1 MTTMT
6 EQLELP
12 GFIPPEPIRTVDTPP
27 PEYSDEE
34 KGRMMPRPTG
44 WKILCAVPTVAD
56 TFENSR
62 IVKADTYMKQ
72 EEHAT
77 TVLFVV
83 DVGPEAY
90 KDTAKFPS
98 GPWCKKGDFVLVR
111 TYSGTRFKIYGKE
124 FRLLND
130 DQIDAVVDDPRG
142 ITRAA

>member
-1 MTTMT
+1 MMT
-6 EQLELP
+6 EQLTLP
-12 GFIPPEPIRTVDTPP
+12 GLEVPEPIQPFDTPP
-27 PEYSDEE
+27 EDASAED
-34 KGRMMPRPTG
+34 KGKQLPKPTG
-44 WKILCAVPTVAD
+44 WKLLCMVPDVAD

-62 IVKADTYMKQ
+62 IVKADSFMKM

-83 DVGPEAY
+83 EVGPEAY
-90 KDTAKFPS
+90 KDTTKFPS
-98 GPWCKKGDFVLVR
+98 GAWCKKGDFVLVR

-130 DQIDAVVDDPRG
+130 DMIEAVVEDPRG

>member
-1 MTTMT
+1 MTIEPVTI
-6 EQLELP
+6 QPLEA
-12 GFIPPEPIRTVDTPP
+12 PP
-27 PEYSDEE
+27 PYATPEE
-34 KGRMMPRPTG
+34 KGKQLPKPTG
-44 WKILCAVPTVAD
+44 WKILCAVPEIAD

-62 IVKADTYMKQ
+62 IIKADAYMKQ

-83 DVGPEAY
+83 AVGPEAY

-98 GPWCKKGDFVLVR
+98 GPWCKQGDFVLVR